1 MNRFCPT
8 YRRVSRRLG
17 TKGWDGQ
24 NDKKRSSCSAAWSQK
39 NMSYGPY
46 QANDDRYVG

>member
-1 MNRFCPT
+1 MNRFCAT
-8 YRRVSRRLG
+8 CRRVFQRVG

-39 NMSYGPY
+39 NMPYRPY
-46 QANDDRYVG
+46 QADHGGYVG